1 MTEARTSSRRSYG
14 KGFYDG
20 LRAAGVKAIGETMN
34 KKKFSELY
42 DGMTSQPRDVYES
55 VPIKT
60 SYSIGQI
67 MDDMNRRGVAQTKTI
82 VENCLTMMI
91 KNGLVKQQK
100 TGFYIREQVRDA
112 DVQPVAT
119 EKPINSKSNNSPIQL
134 LNTLAEKARHLAE
147 ELEYAA
153 IEIEQEFQNSES
165 KSEKLKQLQ
174 ALLKG
179 IAD

>member
-1 MTEARTSSRRSYG
+1 MAEARTSSRRSYG

-20 LRAAGVKAIGETMN
+20 LRAAGVQAIGEEMN
-34 KKKFSELY
+34 KKKFTELY

-67 MDDMNRRGVAQTKTI
+67 MDDMNRRGVAQTKTV
-82 VENCLTMMI
+82 VENCLAMMT
-91 KNGLVKQQK
+91 KNGLIKQQR

-112 DVQPVAT
+112 EQMPVVT
-119 EKPINSKSNNSPIQL
+119 ELQSNRSSKNSPMQL
-134 LNTLAEKARHLAE
+134 LNNLAEKARQLAE
-147 ELEYAA
+147 ELDYAA
-153 IEIEQEFQNSES
+153 IEIEQEFQNSEA

-174 ALLKG
+174 TLLKN
-179 IAD
+179 IAE